1 MPESRAP
8 ATEQFETFRGRDVA
22 EALARVRSAF
32 GRDALI
38 GDTRMVS
45 NGMAGNLAHS
55 VVEVKAARAS
65 GLPASHKFSR
75 DASQS
80 QGREPAA
87 RRPTPHQLPA
97 PRLSIGT
104 GAPNRAP
111 SVEGDIGL
119 ELRLVRSL
127 LQEFVATKKP
137 RDRALGMLDAA
148 GIEGALAYDLSS
160 GLPKAARTDTDAL
173 RVALRARL
181 AARLRVTVPLL
192 EQPGPRLIAC
202 VGPTG
207 VGKTTTL
214 AKLAAKA
221 QIELGRKVTIIS
233 LDTFRVGA
241 VEQMRR
247 FAELIGI
254 PFALAQDR
262 TTFAQAL
269 RARPADL
276 VLVDTPSRAPTDSAA
291 LSRLLDCLAVATEHT
306 VNVLLAVAASIRA
319 SDVERLAPLFDACP
333 LTGLVITKL
342 DETSQS
348 GGAVHAALRGPMPIA
363 YLCNG
368 PRVPEDLHDAT
379 IEAIT
384 DAVLPLDR

>member
-8 ATEQFETFRGRDVA
+8 STEFETFRGRDVA

-45 NGMAGNLAHS
+45 NGMAGSLGHS
-55 VVEVKAARAS
+55 VVEVKAARAATPS
-65 GLPASHKFSR
+65 PSSKFSR
-75 DASQS
+75 DAMQLDN
-80 QGREPAA
+80 RAPAVRRHTPAA
-87 RRPTPHQLPA
+87 MPA
-97 PRLSIGT
+97 ARLSIGT
-104 GAPNRAP
+104 GAPHRSP
-111 SVEGDIGL
+111 SIEGDIGL

-127 LQEFVATKKP
+127 LQEVVATKKP
-137 RDRALGMLDAA
+137 RDRALAMLDAA

-160 GLPKAARTDTDAL
+160 GLPKAARADTDSL
-173 RVALRARL
+173 RNALRARL
-181 AARLRVTVPLL
+181 GARLRVTVPLL

-214 AKLAAKA
+214 AKLAARA
-221 QIELGRKVTIIS
+221 QIELGRKVAVIS

-247 FAELIGI
+247 FAELIGV

-291 LSRLLDCLAVATEHT
+291 LSRLLECLSTATDHT

-333 LTGLVITKL
+333 LAGLVITKL
-342 DETSQS
+342 DETSQA
-348 GGAVHAALRGPMPIA
+348 GGAVHVALRGPTPIA

-379 IEAIT
+379 VEAVA

>member
-1 MPESRAP
+1 MSESRAP
-8 ATEQFETFRGRDVA
+8 GTEFETFRGRDVA

-38 GDTRMVS
+38 ADTRMVT
-45 NGMAGNLAHS
+45 NGMAGSLGHS
-55 VVEVKAARAS
+55 VVEVKAARVAS
-65 GLPASHKFSR
+65 QAPLSKFSR
-75 DASQS
+75 DAMGTQNQAAVRRQTPG
-80 QGREPAA
+80 QGM
-87 RRPTPHQLPA
+87 PA

-111 SVEGDIGL
+111 SIEGDIGL

-127 LQEFVATKKP
+127 LQEVVAAKKP
-137 RDRALGMLDAA
+137 RDRALAMLDAA

-160 GLPKAARTDTDAL
+160 GLPKGAKADSDAL
-173 RVALRARL
+173 RNALRAKL
-181 AARLRVTVPLL
+181 ATRIRVTVPIL
-192 EQPGPRLIAC
+192 EQHGPRLIAC

-214 AKLAAKA
+214 AKLAARA
-221 QIELGRKVTIIS
+221 QIELGRKVAVIS

-241 VEQMRR
+241 VEQMKR
-247 FAELIGI
+247 FAELIGV

-269 RARPADL
+269 RSRQADL

-291 LSRLLDCLAVATEHT
+291 LSRLLDCLSTVTDHT

-333 LTGLVITKL
+333 LAGLVITKL
-342 DETSQS
+342 DETSQA
-348 GGAVHAALRGPMPIA
+348 GGAVHAALRAPVPIA

-379 IEAIT
+379 VEAVA
-384 DAVLPLDR
+384 DAVLPVDR

>member
-1 MPESRAP
+1 M
-8 ATEQFETFRGRDVA
+8 
-22 EALARVRSAF
+22 
-32 GRDALI
+32 
-38 GDTRMVS
+38 
-45 NGMAGNLAHS
+45 
-55 VVEVKAARAS
+55 
-65 GLPASHKFSR
+65 
-75 DASQS
+75 
-80 QGREPAA
+80 
-87 RRPTPHQLPA
+87 PA

-104 GAPNRAP
+104 GAPQRAP
-111 SVEGDIGL
+111 SIEGDIGL

-127 LQEFVATKKP
+127 LQEVVATKKP
-137 RDRALGMLDAA
+137 RDRALAMLDAA

-160 GLPKAARTDTDAL
+160 GLPKAARADTDSL
-173 RVALRARL
+173 RNALRARL
-181 AARLRVTVPLL
+181 GTRLRVTVPLL

-214 AKLAAKA
+214 AKLAARA
-221 QIELGRKVTIIS
+221 QIELGRKVAVIS

-247 FAELIGI
+247 FAELIGV

-291 LSRLLDCLAVATEHT
+291 LSRLLECLSTTTDHT

-333 LTGLVITKL
+333 LAGLVITKL
-342 DETSQS
+342 DETSQT
-348 GGAVHAALRGPMPIA
+348 GGAVHVALRGPVPIA

-379 IEAIT
+379 VEAVA